1 MELKTKKFRWR
12 GRLRS
17 TALKIDGS
25 QPRAIGRFGTAS
37 GINDIHQPA
46 AILANKWRDLPT
58 ARLAFLAWKVMRKMH
73 GENSLKLTL
82 AGDTFSGSFD
92 LRLSRFAGFARRS
105 GWQVRNDFV

>member
-46 AILANKWRDLPT
+46 AILANK
-58 ARLAFLAWKVMRKMH
+58 
-73 GENSLKLTL
+73 
-82 AGDTFSGSFD
+82 
-92 LRLSRFAGFARRS
+92 
-105 GWQVRNDFV
+105 